1 MCWILT
7 SHISYRFYVT
17 KCEIQVFASKSD
29 LTETQ
34 SFQDRCKS
42 TFLDTF
48 PCTVGWINRKCVEFP
63 VQP

>member
-1 MCWILT
+1 MSWILI

-17 KCEIQVFASKSD
+17 KCEIQVVASKNN

-34 SFQDRCKS
+34 NFQDRCKS

-48 PCTVGWINRKCVEFP
+48 PCAVG
-63 VQP
+63 